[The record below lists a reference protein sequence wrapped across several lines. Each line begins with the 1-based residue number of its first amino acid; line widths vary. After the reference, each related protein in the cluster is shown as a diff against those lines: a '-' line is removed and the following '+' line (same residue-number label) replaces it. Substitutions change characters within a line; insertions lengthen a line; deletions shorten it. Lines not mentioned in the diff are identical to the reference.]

1 MSPPEGEAKEGEDP
15 EQGKNQVLFRLVFR
29 DEYIV
34 QDIKITQKK
43 QGSEK
48 RRDEQ
53 CRGATI
59 FEKNPVAEDAIDIP
73 VASEHSAQDGR
84 CSRHECQ
91 GRQENKP

>member
-15 EQGKNQVLFRLVFR
+15 EQGENQVLFRLVFR

-34 QDIKITQKK
+34 QDIEITQKK

-73 VASEHSAQDGR
+73 VAGEQSAQDGR
-84 CSRHECQ
+84 RSR
-91 GRQENKP
+91 

>member
-15 EQGKNQVLFRLVFR
+15 EQGENQVLFRLVFR

-34 QDIKITQKK
+34 QDIEITQKE

-48 RRDEQ
+48 RRGEQ
-53 CRGATI
+53 CRGANLVKKYP
-59 FEKNPVAEDAIDIP
+59 FAEDAMDLP
-73 VASEHSAQDGR
+73 VAGEHSAQDGR
-84 CSRHECQ
+84 RSRYECQ

>member
-15 EQGKNQVLFRLVFR
+15 EQGENQVLFRLVFR

-34 QDIKITQKK
+34 QDIEITQKE

-73 VASEHSAQDGR
+73 VTDEYSAQDGR

-91 GRQENKP
+91 GRQENEP

>member
-15 EQGKNQVLFRLVFR
+15 EQGEYQVLFRLVFR

-73 VASEHSAQDGR
+73 VAGEQSAQDGR
-84 CSRHECQ
+84 RSRYECQ